1 MAKQMK
7 TIAIWSFLLTLLLVL
22 IYQINA
28 GSIFMTCA
36 ITFGTIAYHFW
47 MRLFVGFIFD
57 LTLKN
62 RVDYHRKWF
71 QVSLLEQRLY
81 KKLNVKKWK
90 GKMPTY
96 DMDVFDKRKH
106 SWDEIAQAMCQA
118 ELVHE
123 TIMLLSF
130 VPILAYLWFGALEVF
145 IITSILAAGFDGMF
159 VIIQRFNRS
168 RVINMIK

>member
-1 MAKQMK
+1 
-7 TIAIWSFLLTLLLVL
+7 
-22 IYQINA
+22 
-28 GSIFMTCA
+28 
-36 ITFGTIAYHFW
+36 
-47 MRLFVGFIFD
+47 
-57 LTLKN
+57 
-62 RVDYHRKWF
+62 
-71 QVSLLEQRLY
+71 
-81 KKLNVKKWK
+81 
-90 GKMPTY
+90 
-96 DMDVFDKRKH
+96 
-106 SWDEIAQAMCQA
+106 MCQA